1 MSYCNNCD
9 FCSNQLSEIEMYSI
23 CNDCLYKEPV
33 QKTIERVFYDS
44 PHLQPDGNPKQQILK
59 PSKMVNDMFESATF
73 CGSEE
78 EILTEIKALS
88 LTRMSKYP
96 DPNTQK
102 VKPKKLRLDDD
113 LYRLQVSKDK
123 EIIKS
128 WITNKEVPNRI
139 WNPVLK
145 SIVKIDPDIPDGE
158 DRRLLAGPNY
168 QLLEDYDYTKDDD
181 IIDES
186 NNDYYNFNENYL

>member
-1 MSYCNNCD
+1 
-9 FCSNQLSEIEMYSI
+9 
-23 CNDCLYKEPV
+23 
-33 QKTIERVFYDS
+33 VFYDS
-44 PHLQPDGNPKQQILK
+44 PHLQPDGKPKQQIIK

-73 CGSEE
+73 RGSDEEEEE

-88 LTRMSKYP
+88 LTKMSKYP
-96 DPNTQK
+96 DPTTSQK
-102 VKPKKLRLDDD
+102 MKPKFLRLDDD

-128 WITNKEVPNRI
+128 WITDKEVPNRI
-139 WNPVLK
+139 WSPTLK

-168 QLLEDYDYTKDDD
+168 QLLEDYDYTKDHDN
-181 IIDES
+181 ES
-186 NNDYYNFNENYL
+186 YF